1 MEDVNSSKSLQ
12 QQQQVH
18 DAKNGYS
25 QKEVWNWLHLDEDNK
40 VMSVANHTFVSTT
53 CSVRGEG
60 GCAANGGNVRH
71 FESADYE
78 GDLCCDN
85 VDASDEG
92 KAGVSV
98 QFSPSEFLSATTR
111 LAHLDLEGFERFV
124 GNTFDRAIAGAKAG
138 RTKSSDLLLD
148 NDTVKDNEVDENDNR
163 DECIDTDTYV
173 WKDTCRFVFLS
184 CSVILCFSQYNL
196 RYSIRIKS

>member
-1 MEDVNSSKSLQ
+1 MLIDIIYFSGIKRIKSKAKLEDVASSKTLQ
-12 QQQQVH
+12 QQQQLH

-25 QKEVWNWLHLDEDNK
+25 QKEVWNWLHLDEDNR
-40 VMSVANHTFVSTT
+40 VMSVANHSTT

-60 GCAANGGNVRH
+60 GVRH
-71 FESADYE
+71 FESADYD

-85 VDASDEG
+85 VDAGDEG
-92 KAGVSV
+92 RAGVSV
-98 QFSPSEFLSATTR
+98 QFSPAEFLSATTR

-148 NDTVKDNEVDENDNR
+148 SDAVKDNEVDENDII
-163 DECIDTDTYV
+163 DECVDTDTYV
-173 WKDTCRFVFLS
+173 WKDTCRFVLT
-184 CSVILCFSQYNL
+184 
-196 RYSIRIKS
+196 